1 MVRAA
6 LMVSGSFCV
15 ALGGFVPHQARVE
28 KMRREHGE
36 QHHQAEIQRRRP
48 GYYPRHVNFAAYNS
62 TPMAIIFSHGT
73 IMLALKII
81 MAM

>member
-1 MVRAA
+1 MDSVIKYSLA
-6 LMVSGSFCV
+6 SFCG
-15 ALGGFVPHQARVE
+15 AILVP
-28 KMRREHGE
+28 
-36 QHHQAEIQRRRP
+36 
-48 GYYPRHVNFAAYNS
+48 NFAAYNS